1 MNYKARLFSFIW
13 YVPGSIFGILLIFVT
28 AGVISAFSPPI
39 TSGHLKDWSDE
50 MDTSK
55 FLVRIL
61 QTENH
66 SFYQGDDELPFS
78 LPELAFALSANIKPT
93 DIRTFLGR
101 ELPGFSIFD
110 TEIVVA
116 GEGTDFTTI
125 PIESAPPMDVLLK
138 EREIAHEKLEEAP
151 IEDSPTVI
159 PDKKPVFIYHSHS
172 WESFTPLLR
181 GVTKTT
187 DAVSSNEKVNVLAVG
202 RRLTDELNKR
212 GIGTEH
218 DTTDMASKLDE
229 HNLEYKDSYTLARQI
244 VQEAMANNEDVNF
257 LIDIHRDS
265 ATKDKTTKVINGNPY
280 AKIYFIVGK
289 EHPNYERNLKVAVEI
304 NEMLEEKYPG
314 ISRGVFKKG
323 KKEGNGIY
331 NQDLSERA
339 LLIEFGGVENE
350 LTELYNTVDA
360 FADVFSEYY
369 FKTEA
374 VNN

>member
-1 MNYKARLFSFIW
+1 MFYKSRSLAIFL
-13 YVPGSIFGILLIFVT
+13 YVPGWLLGIFLTFVLAGLIST
-28 AGVISAFSPPI
+28 YSPPI
-39 TSGHLKDWSDE
+39 TSGQLKDWSNEIETKD
-50 MDTSK
+50 
-55 FLVRIL
+55 FLIRIL

-66 SFYQGDDELPFS
+66 YFYQGEDNWPYSFS
-78 LPELAFALSANIKPT
+78 DIALALSANIKPT

-138 EREIAHEKLEEAP
+138 EREIAHEKLNEAP
-151 IEDSPTVI
+151 SSDSPTVV
-159 PDKKPVFIYHSHS
+159 PDKKSVFIYHSHS
-172 WESFTPLLR
+172 WESFTPLLK
-181 GVTKTT
+181 GITKRS

-202 RRLTDELNKR
+202 QRLTDELNKR

-218 DTTDMASKLDE
+218 DKTDMTAKLDE
-229 HNLEYKDSYTLARQI
+229 HNLEYKDSYNLARQI

-265 ATKDKTTKVINGNPY
+265 ATKDKTTKVINGQPY

-289 EHPNYERNLKVAVEI
+289 EHANYERNLKVAVEL

-360 FADVFSEYY
+360 FAEVFSEYY
-369 FKTEA
+369 HQAEA